1 MKTELH
7 TVTKNL
13 LFQGV
18 TPDDHLAAVRSI
30 LGIPNPQRIIMCV
43 AFLNESGLTILNDA
57 LVPVAA
63 RTTILA
69 GIRNGITSAQG
80 LRKSLQLGC
89 STYAVD
95 TGSRSVLFHPKIYLS
110 RNDEE
115 ARLIVGSANLT
126 LGGLNAN
133 IEASLILTVN
143 LDDPDNSSF
152 LAGVESKIDGMIEEY
167 RENVLPVLDDLLI
180 QQLLDSGRVVDESI
194 MAAPNPASS
203 ARNRDL
209 DTIERMKL
217 RTRPTRRRQV
227 RRLPTEPSPTRS
239 EPAASVRER
248 WNLVWQSRPLTRRD
262 LNIPTGSRTN
272 ATGSMML
279 SKGALESIDQRHYFR
294 DEVFHRL
301 DWNFDTVPNRRHLE
315 RAQARF
321 RLVIRDVD
329 YGIFTLRLSHNSRID
344 TRAYEQRNSMT
355 QLHWG
360 RGVLPNIAREDLLGR
375 IMFLYRDEGQADSF
389 ILEID

>member
-1 MKTELH
+1 MEPKLH

-18 TPDDHLAAVRSI
+18 TSGDHVAAVRNI

-43 AFLNESGLTILNDA
+43 AFLNESGLAILNDA
-57 LVPVAA
+57 LAPVAA
-63 RTTILA
+63 QTTILA

-95 TGSRSVLFHPKIYLS
+95 TGSRSVLFHPKVYLS
-110 RNDEE
+110 RNDDE

-126 LGGLNAN
+126 LGGLTSN
-133 IEASLILTVN
+133 IEASLILTVS
-143 LDDPDNSSF
+143 LEDPDNSSF

-167 RENVLPVLDDLLI
+167 RENVFPVSDDLLI

-194 MAAPNPASS
+194 PAAPNPVSS

-209 DTIERMKL
+209 DTISKMKL
-217 RTRPTRRRQV
+217 RTRPMRRQQV
-227 RRLPTEPSPTRS
+227 RRLSTEPLPTRS

-248 WNLVWQSRPLTRRD
+248 WHLVWQSRPLTRRD
-262 LNIPTGSRTN
+262 LNIPTGSRTH
-272 ATGSMML
+272 ATGSMMF

-301 DWNFDTVPNRRHLE
+301 DWKFDAAPRNQHME
-315 RAQARF
+315 RARARF
-321 RLVIRDVD
+321 WLVIRDVD
-329 YGIFTLRLSHNSRID
+329 YGIFTLRLSHNSRTD

-360 RGVLPNIAREDLLGR
+360 REALRMIAREDLLGR
-375 IMFLYRDEGQADSF
+375 IMFLYHDEGRAESF

>member
-1 MKTELH
+1 MEPKLH

-18 TPDDHLAAVRSI
+18 TPDDHLAAVRNI
-30 LGIPNPQRIIMCV
+30 LRIPNPQRIIMCV

-57 LVPVAA
+57 LAPVAA
-63 RTTILA
+63 QTTILA

-110 RNDEE
+110 RNDSE

-126 LGGLNAN
+126 LGGLNSN
-133 IEASLILTVN
+133 VEASLILTVS
-143 LDDPDNSSF
+143 LEDPDNSSF

-167 RENVLPVLDDLLI
+167 RENVLPVSDDLLI

-194 MAAPNPASS
+194 TAAPNPVSS

-209 DTIERMKL
+209 DTVLKMKL
-217 RTRPTRRRQV
+217 RTRPMRRQQV
-227 RRLPTEPSPTRS
+227 RRLSTEPLPTRS

-248 WNLVWQSRPLTRRD
+248 WHLVWQSRPLTRRD
-262 LNIPTGSRTN
+262 LNIPDGSRTH
-272 ATGSMML
+272 ATGSMMF

-301 DWNFDTVPNRRHLE
+301 DWKFDTAPRNQHME
-315 RAQARF
+315 RAWARF
-321 RLVIRDVD
+321 WLVIRDVG
-329 YGIFTLRLSHNSRID
+329 YGIFTLRLSHNSRTD
-344 TRAYEQRNSMT
+344 TRAYQQRNSMT

-360 RGVLPNIAREDLLGR
+360 REALHMIAREDLLGR
-375 IMFLYRDEGQADSF
+375 IMFLYRDEGRAESF

>member
-1 MKTELH
+1 MEPKLH

-18 TPDDHLAAVRSI
+18 TSGDHLAAVRNI
-30 LGIPNPQRIIMCV
+30 LRIPNPQRIIMCV

-57 LVPVAA
+57 LAPVAA
-63 RTTILA
+63 QTTIVA

-95 TGSRSVLFHPKIYLS
+95 TGSRSVLFHPKVYLS
-110 RNDEE
+110 RNDDE

-126 LGGLNAN
+126 LGGLNSN
-133 IEASLILTVN
+133 IEASLILTVS
-143 LDDPDNSSF
+143 LEDPDNSSF

-167 RENVLPVLDDLLI
+167 RENVFPVSDDLLI

-194 MAAPNPASS
+194 TAAPNPVSS

-209 DTIERMKL
+209 DTVLKMKL
-217 RTRPTRRRQV
+217 RTRPMRRQQV
-227 RRLPTEPSPTRS
+227 RRLSTEPLPTSS

-272 ATGSMML
+272 ATGSMMF

-294 DEVFHRL
+294 DEVFHKL
-301 DWNFDTVPNRRHLE
+301 DWNFDTTPNRRHLE

-329 YGIFTLRLSHNSRID
+329 YGIFTLRLSHNSRTD

-360 RGVLPNIAREDLLGR
+360 RGALRMISREDLLGR
-375 IMFLYRDEGQADSF
+375 TMFLYRDEEQPDSF